1 MIGEVFEQ
9 LLSKQLTSFIEPMLN
24 NNLTAYRKDQNC
36 ETSFIGL
43 VERWKQAVDKRN
55 VVGVLSTDMSKAFD
69 SLYPPLLVNKLRAYG
84 FSNNL
89 LTLMGSYFTN
99 RKTGLGSVKK
109 QQEMR
114 ARPREV
120 VPGDRPP
127 GSFSGTSFKPI
138 YTSPPDENRLFMYA
152 DDHQLFS
159 VAKATNEAQSI
170 LTEEGNNI
178 AEWYSNNILQG
189 NGPEELLHRFTHRD

>member
-1 MIGEVFEQ
+1 
-9 LLSKQLTSFIEPMLN
+9 
-24 NNLTAYRKDQNC
+24 
-36 ETSFIGL
+36 
-43 VERWKQAVDKRN
+43 
-55 VVGVLSTDMSKAFD
+55 
-69 SLYPPLLVNKLRAYG
+69 
-84 FSNNL
+84 
-89 LTLMGSYFTN
+89 MGSYFTN

-127 GSFSGTSFKPI
+127 GSFSGTSFKTT

-152 DDHQLFS
+152 DDHQPFS
-159 VAKATNEAQSI
+159 VAKATNEAESI

-178 AEWYSNNILQG
+178 SEWYSNNLLRGNFSKYLGPRNCHKDLHIVINDTVIDQKLEITLLGFTLDNQLSFSSHVSNVRRKASSQTGVLLRLRNLILTSA
-189 NGPEELLHRFTHRD
+189 N